1 MFCLF
6 RCRFNIILYL
16 VVNICLAL
24 AIAIGNAT
32 ILGVLSHKKQ
42 NVQSIYRLS
51 LAVADFIMG
60 VVVIPMS
67 IGTAYNQ
74 LVHNPPLTKAGNVTD
89 YVTANDS
96 GLPMQPVVVELKGLY
111 SSNYSSSY
119 VAVSAI
125 GFFDVLSL
133 SISVFSLVAATF
145 DRFVAVFRPLKYNH
159 SIAICAA
166 KITVV
171 SFWFVGSIFAIL
183 PIVIPGV
190 DYTLYTSSF
199 VSKGGS
205 PFFMVYAIG
214 FYVLVVLMWFLM
226 IATYVAAR
234 PSLRRHDR
242 QRQSNDERRLL
253 ATLAI
258 MMTVFTICIVP
269 TSIVIAISVNSPY
282 LNLENPL
289 EYDPVVSAKLSSA
302 MLLTGLVLVSNSL
315 WNCFIYSIRETSFRR
330 GAKLLYKRIA
340 QCLKPDH
347 VWNVV
352 LRKT

>member
-6 RCRFNIILYL
+6 RCRFNIVLYL
-16 VVNICLAL
+16 VVNIFLAL

-96 GLPMQPVVVELKGLY
+96 GLSMQSVVVELKGPYQNNNL
-111 SSNYSSSY
+111 SNY

-125 GFFDVLSL
+125 GFFNVLSL
-133 SISVFSLVAATF
+133 SMSVFSLVAATF
-145 DRFVAVFRPLKYNH
+145 DRFVAMHRPLKYDH
-159 SIAICAA
+159 SKAICAA
-166 KITVV
+166 KITVI
-171 SFWFVGSIFAIL
+171 SLWFVGLTLAIL
-183 PIVIPGV
+183 PIVIPDV
-190 DYTLYTSSF
+190 DYTLYISSF
-199 VSKGGS
+199 VSNGGN
-205 PFFMVYAIG
+205 PFLMMYGIG
-214 FYVLVVLMWFLM
+214 FMVVLMWFLM

-242 QRQSNDERRLL
+242 QRQSNDERRHL
-253 ATLAI
+253 ATLGI

-269 TSIVIAISVNSPY
+269 TAIVLVISVNSPY

-289 EYDPVVSAKLSSA
+289 EYDPVASAKLSSA
-302 MLLTGLVLVSNSL
+302 VILAGLVLVSNSL
-315 WNCFIYSIRETSFRR
+315 WNCFIYSIRETSFRIA
-330 GAKLLYKRIA
+330 AKLLYKRIA
-340 QCLKPDH
+340 QHLKLNH
-347 VWNVV
+347 VWS
-352 LRKT
+352 LI